1 MCELAGCS
9 EESLRKTLGIRMK
22 RSACFLTNTKQF
34 KSPPPLCAA
43 AAPEVPAGEPLI
55 LYEPKEVGERKVEV
69 DPMLTR

>member
-1 MCELAGCS
+1 
-9 EESLRKTLGIRMK
+9 MK

-34 KSPPPLCAA
+34 KSPPPLSAA